1 MRGRGHV
8 FEAFT
13 IHVAI
18 EMILAPVSDEQIG
31 IAVVV
36 EIARADSFG
45 STGRVKAERIGYV
58 AKLAVALI
66 AVHAIRAALPGENEQ
81 VKQTVVIVIDERD
94 TAAGGLDDVLLRSA
108 AAVRKRIR
116 QTCLLGDVA
125 KVGRR

>member
-1 MRGRGHV
+1 MRSRGHV
-8 FEAFT
+8 FKAFT

-36 EIARADSFG
+36 EIARTHSFCP
-45 STGRVKAERIGYV
+45 TGRTEAEDIGYV

-66 AVHAIRAALPGENEQ
+66 VVHAIRAALSGEDEQ
-81 VKQTVVIVIDERD
+81 VKQAIIVVIDERD
-94 TAAGGLDDVLLRSA
+94 PTAGGLDDVLLRSA

-116 QTCLLGDVA
+116 QTRLLGDVA
-125 KVGRR
+125 KIGRR